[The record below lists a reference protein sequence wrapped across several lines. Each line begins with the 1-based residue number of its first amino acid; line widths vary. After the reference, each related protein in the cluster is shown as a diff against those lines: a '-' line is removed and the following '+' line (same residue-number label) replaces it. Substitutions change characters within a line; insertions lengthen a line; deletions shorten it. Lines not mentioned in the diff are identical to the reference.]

1 MTATKDPY
9 RRLQDHGFPAAH
21 VADLIAVIAA
31 RRPEDVESLFNPA
44 ATLAGRGLPRM
55 LDLSPADFEALAG
68 LTTFESHRILA
79 AIELGRRA
87 AIAER
92 GPRSSIQTPGDV
104 ISLFEHIR
112 TETREH
118 FCVAFLN
125 TKNEV
130 LSVKVMHVGT
140 LDTSLVGARE
150 IFRDAVREG
159 AAAIVVAHNHP
170 SGDSTPS
177 PQDISVTQTLVE
189 AGKLLDI
196 DVLDHVVIGR
206 EKDVSLRERGLM

>member
-1 MTATKDPY
+1 MSVAKDPY
-9 RRLQDHGFPAAH
+9 RRLLDHGFPAANM
-21 VADLIAVIAA
+21 ADLIAVMAS
-31 RRPEDVESLFNPA
+31 RRPEDAETLFNPS
-44 ATLAGRGLPRM
+44 ATLAKRGLTRM

-68 LTTFESHRILA
+68 LTTFESNRLLA
-79 AIELGRRA
+79 AIELGRRS

-92 GPRSSIQTPGDV
+92 GPRPSIQTPGDV
-104 ISLFEHIR
+104 IGLFEHIR
-112 TETREH
+112 TESKEH

-140 LDTSLVGARE
+140 LDTSIVGARE

-159 AAAIVVAHNHP
+159 AASIVVAHNHP
-170 SGDSTPS
+170 SGDPTPS
-177 PQDISVTQTLVE
+177 PQDVSVTQKLVE

-206 EKDVSLRERGLM
+206 ERDVSLRERGLM